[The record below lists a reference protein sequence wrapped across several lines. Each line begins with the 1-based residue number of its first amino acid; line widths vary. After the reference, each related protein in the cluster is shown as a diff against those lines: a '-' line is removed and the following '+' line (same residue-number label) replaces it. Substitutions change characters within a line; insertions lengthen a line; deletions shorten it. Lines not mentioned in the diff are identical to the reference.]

1 LRTAPHAAHRR
12 LRRAVDGGAG
22 LRGVLHGRDARLGRA
37 SGAERLRRR
46 VPDPARQLRAL
57 AVGDRGGDQRRRP
70 GRALP
75 PLDVRARDLRAARA
89 RGVRE
94 ARGSERAR
102 GHGAPAGGRPLPRDG
117 PLPGPV
123 LDPHA
128 ALDRPDPP
136 AARPAPA
143 GGHAMIDVAPFT
155 ANWQVALP
163 GLLVAVTA
171 MVVMAADALQ
181 PPGERDGLAV
191 LGILGLGAA
200 GAAALWLWR
209 GGGNAGGFQDTLRAD
224 RYALFFTALLC
235 AGSLLT
241 VLLSVDYLR
250 EQPLPAGEYYALVLL
265 STSGMI
271 FLAAAN
277 DLIVLFLALE
287 IMSVAVYVL
296 AGMLRREVRSTE
308 AALKYFLLGAFAT
321 GFLLYGIAFFYAA
334 AGSTR
339 LDVIAQAVA
348 RDGLTS
354 FTLLGIALL
363 LVGFGFKV
371 ALIPFH
377 VWTPDVYEGAPTAVT
392 AFMAV
397 GVKAAAFA
405 AFARV
410 FVAAL
415 GRVAASWTGLL
426 WVLAALTMTVG
437 NVTAVQ
443 QRSVKRMLAYS
454 SIAHAGYALVGLVA
468 GGRDGGAAL
477 LFYLA
482 VYSFMTLGAFAV
494 LIALGRRGEPNED
507 LADWAGVG
515 FRHPVLGLSMAV
527 FMLSLAG
534 VPPTAGFA
542 GKFYL
547 FSAAVDAGQVG
558 LAVIGVLNSVV
569 SVYYYLGVLVQI
581 YMVEG
586 TRSIDA
592 PASRPYLLATILVTG
607 IATLLLGVFPSG
619 AMELARVSVASLR

>member
-1 LRTAPHAAHRR
+1 
-12 LRRAVDGGAG
+12 
-22 LRGVLHGRDARLGRA
+22 
-37 SGAERLRRR
+37 
-46 VPDPARQLRAL
+46 
-57 AVGDRGGDQRRRP
+57 
-70 GRALP
+70 
-75 PLDVRARDLRAARA
+75 
-89 RGVRE
+89 
-94 ARGSERAR
+94 
-102 GHGAPAGGRPLPRDG
+102 
-117 PLPGPV
+117 
-123 LDPHA
+123 
-128 ALDRPDPP
+128 
-136 AARPAPA
+136 
-143 GGHAMIDVAPFT
+143 M
-155 ANWQVALP
+155 
-163 GLLVAVTA
+163 
-171 MVVMAADALQ
+171 
-181 PPGERDGLAV
+181 
-191 LGILGLGAA
+191 
-200 GAAALWLWR
+200 
-209 GGGNAGGFQDTLRAD
+209 
-224 RYALFFTALLC
+224 
-235 AGSLLT
+235 
-241 VLLSVDYLR
+241 
-250 EQPLPAGEYYALVLL
+250 LL

-348 RDGLTS
+348 RDGLTAY
-354 FTLLGIALL
+354 TLLGIALL

-377 VWTPDVYEGAPTAVT
+377 VWAPDVYEGAPTAVT

-410 FVAAL
+410 FVAGL
-415 GRVAASWTGLL
+415 GRVATSWTGLL

-437 NVTAVQ
+437 NVTAVR

-468 GGRDGGAAL
+468 GGKDGGAAL

-558 LAVIGVLNSVV
+558 LAVIGVLNSLV
-569 SVYYYLGVLVQI
+569 SVYYYLGVLVAM
-581 YMVEG
+581 YMTEG
-586 TRSIDA
+586 ERAIVA
-592 PASRPYLLATILVTG
+592 PAARPCLVASILVAVAVT
-607 IATLLLGVFPSG
+607 LGVGLLPAG
-619 AMELARVSVASLR
+619 PMEFARLSFASLK